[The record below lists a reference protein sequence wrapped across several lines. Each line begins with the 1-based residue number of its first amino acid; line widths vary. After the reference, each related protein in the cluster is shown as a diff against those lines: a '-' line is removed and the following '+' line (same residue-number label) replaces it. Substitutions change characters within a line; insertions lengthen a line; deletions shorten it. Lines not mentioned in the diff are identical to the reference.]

1 LLESL
6 LLMSSMGLL
15 GSLHCIGMC
24 GGLVSAVAMSRP
36 AIWWPGLFGYQ
47 IGRVT
52 TYTLFGLVA
61 GLFGTALGN
70 IGGWTMLRALAVIA
84 GVLMIV
90 FGLNLAGWLPDPLR
104 RVTATVSQRI
114 GLARLAHRLAGQ
126 ASLSGWYVMGMA
138 NGLLPCGLVY
148 AALGLSLASGD
159 TASAVTMMFFFG
171 LGTIPSM
178 MFAPS
183 LIRKLTPELRGW
195 SLRIAGIIVIVLGV
209 MTTMRGGSMHGQH
222 GAKVP
227 DGATLEQSLPDHP
240 MQNGAQHPM

>member
-1 LLESL
+1 LLESV
-6 LLMSSMGLL
+6 LLMVTMGLL

-47 IGRVT
+47 LGRVT
-52 TYTLFGLVA
+52 TYTLFGLIA
-61 GLFGTALGN
+61 GLFGTALGQ

-84 GVLMIV
+84 GIIMIV

-104 RVTATVSQRI
+104 RITATISQRI
-114 GLARLAHRLAGQ
+114 GLARLAHRLSGQ

-159 TASAVTMMFFFG
+159 TASAVSMMFFFG

-195 SLRIAGIIVIVLGV
+195 SLRTAGVIVIVLGV
-209 MTTMRGGSMHGQH
+209 MTMMRDGSMHMQH
-222 GAKVP
+222 GAKVH
-227 DGATLEQSLPDHP
+227 DGTMQDQTMPDHT
-240 MQNGAQHPM
+240 MQHGEHHAM

>member
-6 LLMSSMGLL
+6 LLMLSMGLL

-36 AIWWPGLFGYQ
+36 TIWWPGLFGYQ
-47 IGRVT
+47 LGRVT
-52 TYTLFGLVA
+52 TYTLFGLIA
-61 GLFGTALGN
+61 GLFGTVLGN
-70 IGGWTMLRALAVIA
+70 IGGWPMLRALAVIA

-90 FGLNLAGWLPDPLR
+90 FGLNLAGWLPDPLKR
-104 RVTATVSQRI
+104 FTAAISQRI
-114 GLARLAHRLAGQ
+114 GLAKLAHRLAGQ
-126 ASLSGWYVMGMA
+126 ASLSGWYVMGLA

-159 TASAVTMMFFFG
+159 AASAVGMMFFFG

-195 SLRIAGIIVIVLGV
+195 SLRIAGVIVIVLGV
-209 MTTMRGGSMHGQH
+209 MTTMRDGSMHAQH
-222 GAKVP
+222 GTMVH
-227 DGATLEQSLPDHP
+227 DGAIHQQTMPGDTKSGHP
-240 MQNGAQHPM
+240 M

>member
-1 LLESL
+1 
-6 LLMSSMGLL
+6 
-15 GSLHCIGMC
+15 
-24 GGLVSAVAMSRP
+24 
-36 AIWWPGLFGYQ
+36 LFGYQ
-47 IGRVT
+47 IGRGT

-70 IGGWTMLRALAVIA
+70 IGGWPMLRALAVIA
-84 GVLMIV
+84 GVMMIV

-104 RVTATVSQRI
+104 RFTATISQRI
-114 GLARLAHRLAGQ
+114 GLAKLAHRLAGQ
-126 ASLSGWYVMGMA
+126 ASLSGWYMMGLA

-159 TASAVTMMFFFG
+159 TAAAVSMMFFFG

-209 MTTMRGGSMHGQH
+209 MTMMRDGSMHMQH
-222 GAKVP
+222 GAQLH
-227 DGATLEQSLPDHP
+227 DGAIHDQMLPDHP
-240 MQNGAQHPM
+240 MQDGDHHAM

>member
-1 LLESL
+1 LLESV
-6 LLMSSMGLL
+6 LLMLSMGLL

-36 AIWWPGLFGYQ
+36 TIWWPGLFGYQ

-52 TYTLFGLVA
+52 TYTLFGLIA
-61 GLFGTALGN
+61 GLFGTALGH
-70 IGGWTMLRALAVIA
+70 IGGWPMLRALAVIA

-104 RVTATVSQRI
+104 RFTAYISQRI
-114 GLARLAHRLAGQ
+114 GLAKLAHRLAGQ

-159 TASAVTMMFFFG
+159 TASAVSMMFFFG
-171 LGTIPSM
+171 IGTIPSM

-195 SLRIAGIIVIVLGV
+195 SLRIAGVIVIVLGV
-209 MTTMRGGSMHGQH
+209 MTTMRDGSMHGQH
-222 GAKVP
+222 GAKAH
-227 DGATLEQSLPDHP
+227 DGATLDQTMPGSP
-240 MQNGAQHPM
+240 M

>member
-1 LLESL
+1 
-6 LLMSSMGLL
+6 MFSMGLL

-36 AIWWPGLFGYQ
+36 TIWWPGLFGYQ

-70 IGGWTMLRALAVIA
+70 IGGWPMLRALAVIA
-84 GVLMIV
+84 GVMMIV

-104 RVTATVSQRI
+104 RFTATISQRI
-114 GLARLAHRLAGQ
+114 GLAKLAHRLAGQ
-126 ASLSGWYVMGMA
+126 ASLSGWYMMGLA

-159 TASAVTMMFFFG
+159 TASAPF
-171 LGTIPSM
+171 P
-178 MFAPS
+178 
-183 LIRKLTPELRGW
+183 R
-195 SLRIAGIIVIVLGV
+195 
-209 MTTMRGGSMHGQH
+209 
-222 GAKVP
+222 
-227 DGATLEQSLPDHP
+227 
-240 MQNGAQHPM
+240 

>member
-1 LLESL
+1 LLESI
-6 LLMSSMGLL
+6 LLMLSMGLL

-36 AIWWPGLFGYQ
+36 TIWWPGLFGYQ

-52 TYTLFGLVA
+52 TYTLFGLIA
-61 GLFGTALGN
+61 GLFGTALGH
-70 IGGWTMLRALAVIA
+70 IGGWPMLRALAVIA

-104 RVTATVSQRI
+104 RFTATISQRI
-114 GLARLAHRLAGQ
+114 GLAKLAHRLAGQ
-126 ASLSGWYVMGMA
+126 ASLSGWYVMGLA

-159 TASAVTMMFFFG
+159 TASAVSMMFFFG
-171 LGTIPSM
+171 IGTIPSM

-195 SLRIAGIIVIVLGV
+195 SLRIAGVIVIVLGV
-209 MTTMRGGSMHGQH
+209 MTTMRDGSMHGQH
-222 GAKVP
+222 GAMVHDGVILDQTMP
-227 DGATLEQSLPDHP
+227 DQPIRDGAHHS
-240 MQNGAQHPM
+240 M

>member
-1 LLESL
+1 MLESA
-6 LLMSSMGLL
+6 LLMLTMGLL

-47 IGRVT
+47 LGRVT
-52 TYTLFGLVA
+52 TYTLFGLIA
-61 GLFGTALGN
+61 GLFGAALGN

-84 GVLMIV
+84 GVFMVV

-104 RVTATVSQRI
+104 RFTTYISQRI
-114 GLARLAHRLAGQ
+114 GLAKLAHRLAGQ

-138 NGLLPCGLVY
+138 NGLLSCGLVY

-159 TASAVTMMFFFG
+159 TASAVSMMLFFG

-195 SLRIAGIIVIVLGV
+195 SLRIAGVIVIVLGV
-209 MTTMRGGSMHGQH
+209 MTMMRDGSMHGQH
-222 GAKVP
+222 AAKLH
-227 DGATLEQSLPDHP
+227 DASIQDQMLPDRS
-240 MQNGAQHPM
+240 MQDGDQHPM

>member
-6 LLMSSMGLL
+6 LLMSTMGLL

-36 AIWWPGLFGYQ
+36 TIWWPGLFGYQ
-47 IGRVT
+47 LGRVT
-52 TYTLFGLVA
+52 TYTLFGLIA

-70 IGGWTMLRALAVIA
+70 IGGWPMLRALAVIA

-90 FGLNLAGWLPDPLR
+90 FGLNLAGWLPDPLKR
-104 RVTATVSQRI
+104 FTAVISQRI
-114 GLARLAHRLAGQ
+114 GLAKLAHRLAGQ
-126 ASLSGWYVMGMA
+126 ASLSGWYVMGLA

-159 TASAVTMMFFFG
+159 AASAVSMMFFFG
-171 LGTIPSM
+171 IGTIPSM

-195 SLRIAGIIVIVLGV
+195 SLRIAGVIVIVLGV
-209 MTTMRGGSMHGQH
+209 MTTMRDGSMHGQH
-222 GAKVP
+222 G
-227 DGATLEQSLPDHP
+227 DGAIHEQTMPDHL
-240 MQNGAQHPM
+240 MQDGAQHPM